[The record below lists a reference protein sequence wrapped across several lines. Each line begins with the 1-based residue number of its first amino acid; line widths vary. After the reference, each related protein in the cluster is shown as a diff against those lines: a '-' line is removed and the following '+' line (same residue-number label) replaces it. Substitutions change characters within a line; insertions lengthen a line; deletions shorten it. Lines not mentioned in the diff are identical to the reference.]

1 MKLVRGTE
9 AWQACAGRDDTAAHS
24 RGKGTGTAVTIGNF
38 DGVHVGHAHIFSQ
51 LTAAAR
57 QRELASVVL
66 SFEPL
71 PQQHFW
77 GENAPLRLQGL
88 RNRVESIASHGIDY
102 LMLLAFNEA
111 LAQLTPEQFI
121 EQILVKT
128 LQVRHLIV
136 GDDFRFGRD
145 RAGNFDTLRTAGNAH
160 HFSVEETTTVDIDAA
175 RVSSTRVRQALA
187 NNEIEEA
194 TKLLGRPYRIDGRV
208 IHGEKLGRQLGFP
221 TANVALKKLVP
232 PLAGVF
238 AVQASDL
245 DTGKRYPAVANL
257 GQRPTIGGRR
267 LLLEVHLIDENCELY
282 GHHLAVDFMHF
293 IRGERRFDSLDQ
305 LKAQIAS
312 DTASARQLLT

>member
-1 MKLVRGTE
+1 MKLVRGTK
-9 AWQACAGRDDTAAHS
+9 AWQACTGRGEAPGS
-24 RGKGTGTAVTIGNF
+24 GTAVTIGNF
-38 DGVHVGHAHIFSQ
+38 DGAHVGHAHIFAQ
-51 LTAAAR
+51 LRAAAR
-57 QRELASVVL
+57 QHELASVVL

-77 GENAPLRLQGL
+77 RENAPLRLQGL
-88 RNRVESIASHGIDY
+88 RNRVESISASGIDY
-102 LMLLAFNEA
+102 LMLLAFNDA

-121 EQILVKT
+121 QQILIET
-128 LQVRHLIV
+128 LQVKHLIV

-145 RAGNFDTLRTAGNAH
+145 RAGNVDTLRAAGRAAEQAD
-160 HFSVEETTTVDIDAA
+160 HFTVVDTTTVDIDGA

-187 NNEIEEA
+187 NNEIEEVA
-194 TKLLGRPYRIDGRV
+194 TLLGRPYRIDGRV

-238 AVQASDL
+238 AVFATDL

-257 GQRPTIGGRR
+257 GHRPTIGGRR
-267 LLLEVHLIDENCELY
+267 LLLEVHLLNENRELY
-282 GHHLAVDFMHF
+282 GHHLAIDFMHF
-293 IRGERRFDSLDQ
+293 IRGERRFDSLDE

-312 DTASARQLLT
+312 DSTAARTLLT